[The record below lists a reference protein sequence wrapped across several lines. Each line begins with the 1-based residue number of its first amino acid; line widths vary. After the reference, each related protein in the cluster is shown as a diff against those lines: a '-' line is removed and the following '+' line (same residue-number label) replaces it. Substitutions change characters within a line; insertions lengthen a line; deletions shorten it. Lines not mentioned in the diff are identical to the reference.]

1 MAEVENRRKRRTPEE
16 MAADLDAQIEKLEQS
31 ISELEAKKQAAA
43 DEFDKKI
50 DAVRIRITALQEKKK
65 ELLAPKHRKPRI
77 TKKQKLAAILK
88 QAQKN
93 GMKPEEIAAA
103 LGVELEE

>member
-1 MAEVENRRKRRTPEE
+1 MAEVESRRKRRSPEE
-16 MAADLDAQIEKLEQS
+16 MAAALDEQINKLEQS
-31 ISELEAKKQAAA
+31 VSELESKKQASA

-50 DAVRIRITALQEKKK
+50 DAVRTRITALQEKKK
-65 ELLAPKHRKPRI
+65 EVLAPKHRKPRI

-93 GMKPEEIAAA
+93 GMKPEKIAAA
-103 LGVELEE
+103 LGVSIEE

>member
-1 MAEVENRRKRRTPEE
+1 MAEVENRRKRRSPEE
-16 MAADLDAQIEKLEQS
+16 MAAALDEQIKKLEQS
-31 ISELEAKKQAAA
+31 VSELEAKKQASA

-50 DAVRIRITALQEKKK
+50 DAVRTRITALQEKKK
-65 ELLAPKHRKPRI
+65 EILTPKHRKPRI

-103 LGVELEE
+103 LGVNIEE